1 MFLLANLKTDWVKF
15 KAHVHVHTCMCI
27 CVCLYKDQ
35 EGDQAGGRQER
46 VMDRAVHECVDR

>member
-35 EGDQAGGRQER
+35 QRDQAGGRQER
-46 VMDRAVHECVDR
+46 VMDRAMHVCVDI